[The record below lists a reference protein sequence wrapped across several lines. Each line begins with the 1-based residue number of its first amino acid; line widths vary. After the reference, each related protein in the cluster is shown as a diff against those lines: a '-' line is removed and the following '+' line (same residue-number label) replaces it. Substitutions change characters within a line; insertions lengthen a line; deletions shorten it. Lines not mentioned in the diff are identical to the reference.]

1 MTETSEKKLF
11 LIDAYSLIFR
21 AYYAF
26 INNPRIN
33 SKGQN
38 TSAIFGFT
46 NSLNEILRKENPSHI
61 AVVFD
66 PPGGSFRK
74 ELYPEYKAN
83 RGATPEDI
91 IFAVPHIKA
100 IIEGFR
106 IPVIEIQNYEADDT
120 IGTLAKKAEKE
131 GFDVYMMTPDKDYGQ
146 LVSDKIKMYKPGRK
160 GKPVEIVGQKEICD
174 YYGISNPVQ
183 VIDILALWGDASD
196 NVPGVPGIGEKTAA
210 KLIAQF
216 GSVEKL
222 VLNVNLLKGKQKE
235 NVIASKELVKLSKI
249 LVTIP
254 LDVPVEL
261 EVEKLERKEPDKEKL
276 QKIFDEL
283 EFKTMASSILGT
295 QKTQENKKTEEKN
308 TGEVTEEQV
317 GTPGTYQTIKTVE
330 HDYQLVEKEDEIEK
344 LILSLSRQKE
354 FCFDT
359 ETTGL
364 DYHTVELTGI
374 AFSWEKNKA
383 YYVYLPEDL
392 EKSKKLV
399 LKFKD
404 LFASE
409 NILKVGQN
417 LKFDMQMLK
426 SYGVEVA
433 GPYFDTMIAHYLLQ
447 PEQRH
452 NFDFLVETYLNYH
465 PVEIEEL
472 IGPKGKDQKTM
483 RDVDP
488 QLIKEYAGEDADLTL
503 QLKVVLEKLLEK
515 NGFTELFKTVE
526 IPLLPVLADIEFEG
540 VKLDKENLANYSKEL
555 TEKIKKVESE
565 IYALAETE
573 FNIASP
579 KQLGEILFEKMK
591 IIPNPKKTKT
601 GQYSTSEQEL
611 QKLQSKHKIIDKI
624 LNFRTLQKLLS
635 TYVDALPKLI
645 NEKTGKV
652 HTSFNQTVAATGRL
666 SSTNPNLQNIPIR
679 TAEGREI
686 RKAFVASGDDKIL
699 FAADYSQIEL
709 RLIAAMS
716 EDENMISAFKNNED
730 IHAATASKV
739 FNVEQSEVSKDM
751 RSQAKSANFGIIYGI
766 SSFGLAQNIGISR
779 SEAKSLI
786 DNYFTTYPKVK
797 QYMEKQIA
805 FARDNE
811 YVSTLF
817 GRKRYLPDI
826 NSRNAVVRGVAERN
840 AINAPIQGTAADII
854 KIAMA
859 KIHTRF
865 KEENIKSKMILQ
877 VHDELVFDVYKEELE
892 RVKQLVKVE
901 METAAQL
908 SVPLTVDIG
917 TGTNWLE
924 AH

>member
-1 MTETSEKKLF
+1 MTETSENKLF
-11 LIDAYSLIFR
+11 LIDAYSLVFR

-46 NSLNEILRKENPSHI
+46 NSLNEILKKEQPSHI

-66 PPGGSFRK
+66 PPGGSFRRR
-74 ELYPEYKAN
+74 LYPEYKAH
-83 RGATPEDI
+83 RSATPEDI

-106 IPVIEIQNYEADDT
+106 IPVIEVEDYEADDT

-131 GFDVYMMTPDKDYGQ
+131 GFNVYMMTPDKDYGQ
-146 LVSDKIKMYKPGRK
+146 LVSEKIKMYKPGRK
-160 GKPVEIVGQKEICD
+160 GKPAEIIGEKEICD
-174 YYGISNPVQ
+174 YYGIQKAEQ
-183 VIDILALWGDASD
+183 VIDILALWGDAAD
-196 NVPGVPGIGEKTAA
+196 NIPGVPGIGEKTAS

-222 VLNVNLLKGKQKE
+222 LLNVNLLKGKQKE
-235 NVIASKELVKLSKI
+235 NVIASKELLKLSKT

-261 EVEKLERKEPDKEKL
+261 EVDKLERKPMDRENL
-276 QKIFDEL
+276 QKIFEEL
-283 EFKTMASSILGT
+283 EFRNFATSILGT
-295 QKTQENKKTEEKN
+295 QKTTEKQEGITTKSVEEPVNEVNEEKL
-308 TGEVTEEQV
+308 
-317 GTPGTYQTIKTVE
+317 YKTIKTLK
-330 HDYQLVEKEDEIEK
+330 HDYQLIKENAELEK
-344 LILSLSRQKE
+344 LILSLSKQKE

-364 DYHTVELTGI
+364 DYHLAELTGI
-374 AFSWEKNKA
+374 AFSYEKNKA

-392 EKSKKLV
+392 EKAKMMV
-399 LKFKD
+399 FKFKE
-404 LFASE
+404 LFGNES
-409 NILKVGQN
+409 IMKIGQN
-417 LKFDMQMLK
+417 IKFDMQMLK
-426 SYGVEVA
+426 SYGIDVA

-452 NFDFLVETYLNYH
+452 NFDILVQKYLSYQ
-465 PVEIEEL
+465 PVKIEEL

-488 QLIKEYAGEDADLTL
+488 ELIKEYAGEDADLTL
-503 QLKVVLEKLLEK
+503 QLKYVLEKELEK
-515 NGFTELFKTVE
+515 NGFTDLFQNIE
-526 IPLLPVLADIEFEG
+526 IPLVPVLTDVEFEG
-540 VKLDKENLANYSKEL
+540 IKIDKENLKNYSEKL
-555 TEKIKKVESE
+555 TTKIREVESQ
-565 IYALAETE
+565 IYALSETE

-579 KQLGEILFEKMK
+579 KQMGEVLFEQMK

-611 QKLQSKHKIIDKI
+611 VKLKSKHEIIEKI
-624 LNFRTLQKLLS
+624 LDFRGLQKLLS

-645 NEKTGKV
+645 NEKTGKL

-686 RKAFVASGDDKIL
+686 RKAFVSSGEDRVI

-716 EDENMISAFKNNED
+716 EDENMIAAFKNMED
-730 IHAATASKV
+730 IHSATAAKV

-779 SEAKSLI
+779 TEAKELI
-786 DNYFTTYPKVK
+786 ENYFKTYPKVK

-805 FARDNE
+805 LARDNE

-817 GRKRYLPDI
+817 GRKRFLPDI
-826 NSRNAVVRGVAERN
+826 NSRNAIVRGVAERN

-854 KIAMA
+854 KIAMT
-859 KIHTRF
+859 KIHKRF
-865 KEENIKSKMILQ
+865 KKESIRSKMILQ
-877 VHDELVFDVYKEELE
+877 VHDELVFDVYKDELE
-892 RVKQLVKVE
+892 KVKQLVKAE
-901 METAAQL
+901 MESATTL
-908 SVPLTVDIG
+908 SVPLTVDMG
-917 TGTNWLE
+917 EGANWLE

>member
-26 INNPRIN
+26 INNPRVN

-46 NSLNEILRKENPSHI
+46 NSLNEILKKENPSHI

-74 ELYPEYKAN
+74 QLYPEYKAN
-83 RGATPEDI
+83 RSATPEDI

-106 IPVIEIQNYEADDT
+106 IPVIEVENYEADDT

-160 GKPVEIVGQKEICD
+160 GKPVEIVGEKEICEQ
-174 YYGISNPVQ
+174 YGISNPEQ

-196 NVPGVPGIGEKTAA
+196 NIPGVPGIGEKTAA

-235 NVIASKELVKLSKI
+235 NVIASKELVKLSKK

-261 EVEKLERKEPDKEKL
+261 EVEKLERKDPDKEKL

-295 QKTQENKKTEEKN
+295 QGNKKTEDKTTTE
-308 TGEVTEEQV
+308 TSEEQV
-317 GTPGTYQTIKTVE
+317 VSHGTYQTIKTVE
-330 HDYQLVEKEDEIEK
+330 HDYQLVENESDIEK
-344 LILSLSRQKE
+344 LILSLSKQKE
-354 FCFDT
+354 LCFDT

-364 DYHTVELTGI
+364 DYHSAELTGI

-383 YYVYLPEDL
+383 FYVYLPEDL

-404 LFASE
+404 LFANE

-417 LKFDMQMLK
+417 IKFDMQMLK

-503 QLKVVLEKLLEK
+503 QLKAVLEKELEK
-515 NGFTELFKTVE
+515 NGFTELFKTIE
-526 IPLLPVLADIEFEG
+526 IPLLPVLTDIEFEG
-540 VKLDKENLANYSKEL
+540 VKVDKENLANYSKEL
-555 TEKIKKVESE
+555 TEKIKKVETD
-565 IYALAETE
+565 IYAFAETE

-579 KQLGEILFEKMK
+579 KQMGEILFEKMK

-611 QKLQSKHKIIDKI
+611 QKLQSKHEIIDKI
-624 LNFRTLQKLLS
+624 LEFRTLQKLLS

-645 NEKTGKV
+645 SEKTGKL

-679 TAEGREI
+679 TAEGRKI
-686 RKAFVASGDDKIL
+686 RGAFVASNDDRIIL
-699 FAADYSQIEL
+699 AADYSQIEL

-716 EDENMISAFKNNED
+716 EDENMISAFKNKED
-730 IHAATASKV
+730 IHAATAARV
-739 FNVEQSEVSKDM
+739 FNVEQSAVSKEM

-779 SEAKSLI
+779 SDAKNLI
-786 DNYFTTYPKVK
+786 DNYFSTYPKVK
-797 QYMEKQIA
+797 KYMEKQIA

-859 KIHTRF
+859 KIYKRF
-865 KEENIKSKMILQ
+865 KQENIKGKMILQ
-877 VHDELVFDVYKEELE
+877 VHDELVFDVYKDEIEK
-892 RVKQLVKVE
+892 VKQLVKAE
-901 METAAQL
+901 MESAAQL
-908 SVPLTVDIG
+908 SVPLTVEMG

>member
-1 MTETSEKKLF
+1 MTTTTEKKMF

-46 NSLNEILRKENPSHI
+46 NSLNEILKKEQPSHI

-66 PPGGSFRK
+66 PPGGSFRR
-74 ELYPEYKAN
+74 ELYPEYKAH
-83 RGATPEDI
+83 RSATPEDI

-100 IIEGFR
+100 IVEGFR
-106 IPVIEIQNYEADDT
+106 IPVIEVANFEADDT
-120 IGTLAKKAEKE
+120 IGTLAKMAEKE
-131 GFDVYMMTPDKDYGQ
+131 GFDVLMMTPDKDYGQ

-160 GKPVEIVGQKEICD
+160 GKPVEIVGEKEICE
-174 YYGISNPVQ
+174 YYGIQKPEQ
-183 VIDILALWGDASD
+183 VIDILALWGDAAD
-196 NVPGVPGIGEKTAA
+196 NIPGVPGIGEKTAA
-210 KLIAQF
+210 KLVAQF
-216 GSVEKL
+216 GSVEKIL
-222 VLNVNLLKGKQKE
+222 LNVNLLKGKQKE
-235 NVIASKELVKLSKI
+235 NLIASKELLKLSKT

-254 LDVPVEL
+254 LDVPVEF
-261 EVEKLERKEPDKEKL
+261 EPEKMERKPLDKETL
-276 QKIFDEL
+276 QKIFEDL
-283 EFKTMASSILGT
+283 EFRNFASSILGT
-295 QKTQENKKTEEKN
+295 QKTDEKQEKTTPSSTKESVNENVEEKSL
-308 TGEVTEEQV
+308 E
-317 GTPGTYQTIKTVE
+317 TIKTIK
-330 HDYQLVEKEDEIEK
+330 HDYQLVKDDVEIEK
-344 LILSLSRQKE
+344 LILSLSNQKE

-364 DYHTVELTGI
+364 DYHLAELTGI
-374 AFSWEKNKA
+374 AFSYEKNKA

-392 EKSKKLV
+392 EKAKSIV
-399 LKFKD
+399 SKFKD
-404 LFASE
+404 LFQNNS
-409 NILKVGQN
+409 ILKIGQN
-417 LKFDMQMLK
+417 IKFDMQMLK
-426 SYGVEVA
+426 SYGIEVA

-452 NFDFLVETYLNYH
+452 NFDILVQKYLNYQ
-465 PVEIEEL
+465 PVKIEEL

-488 QLIKEYAGEDADLTL
+488 ELIKEYAGEDADLTL
-503 QLKVVLEKLLEK
+503 QLKYVLEKELEK
-515 NGFTELFKTVE
+515 NGFTELFTKIE
-526 IPLLPVLADIEFEG
+526 IPLVPVLTDIEFDG
-540 VKLDKENLANYSKEL
+540 VKLDKQNLKTYSEEL
-555 TEKIKKVESE
+555 TSLIKKVEID
-565 IYALAETE
+565 IYALSETE

-579 KQLGEILFEKMK
+579 KQMGEVLFEQMK

-611 QKLQSKHKIIDKI
+611 VKLKSKHEIIDKI
-624 LNFRTLQKLLS
+624 LQFRTLQKLLS
-635 TYVDALPKLI
+635 TYVDALPKLV
-645 NEKTGKV
+645 NEKTGKL

-679 TAEGREI
+679 TEEGRAI
-686 RKAFVASGDDKIL
+686 RKAFVASDDDRVIL
-699 FAADYSQIEL
+699 AADYSQIEL

-716 EDENMISAFKNNED
+716 EDENMIAAFKNMED
-730 IHAATASKV
+730 IHAATAAKV
-739 FNVEQSEVSKDM
+739 FNVEQSDVSKDM

-779 SEAKSLI
+779 TEAKSLI
-786 DNYFTTYPKVK
+786 DNYFKTYPKVK

-805 FARDNE
+805 MARDNE

-854 KIAMA
+854 KIAMS
-859 KIHTRF
+859 KIHNRF
-865 KEENIKSKMILQ
+865 KVENIKSKMILQ
-877 VHDELVFDVYKEELE
+877 VHDELVFDVYKDELE
-892 RVKQLVKVE
+892 KVKLLVKEE
-901 METAAQL
+901 MESATKL
-908 SVPLTVDIG
+908 SVPLTVDMG
-917 TGTNWLE
+917 EGANWLE

>member
-1 MTETSEKKLF
+1 MTETTEKKLF

-46 NSLNEILRKENPSHI
+46 NSLNEILRKEQPSHI

-106 IPVIEIQNYEADDT
+106 IPVIEVENYEADDT
-120 IGTLAKKAEKE
+120 IGTLAKKAENE

-146 LVSDKIKMYKPGRK
+146 LVSEKVKMYKPGRK
-160 GKPVEIVGQKEICD
+160 GKPVEIVGKKEICE
-174 YYGISNPVQ
+174 YYGISKPEQ

-196 NVPGVPGIGEKTAA
+196 NVPGVPGIGEKTAS
-210 KLIAQF
+210 KLVAQF

-222 VLNVNLLKGKQKE
+222 LLNVNLLKGKQKE
-235 NVIASKELVKLSKI
+235 NLIASKELLKLSKK

-261 EVEKLERKEPDKEKL
+261 EVEKLERKDPDREKL
-276 QKIFDEL
+276 QKIFSEL
-283 EFKTMASSILGT
+283 EFRTMASNILGT
-295 QKTQENKKTEEKN
+295 QTISETKKESASKEDVPENQNIN
-308 TGEVTEEQV
+308 TTSF
-317 GTPGTYQTIKTVE
+317 QTIKTTK
-330 HDYQLVEKEDEIEK
+330 HDYKLVEKEDEIDQ
-344 LILSLSRQKE
+344 LILSLSKQKE

-364 DYHTVELTGI
+364 DYHNVELTGI

-383 YYVYLPEDL
+383 FYVYLPDNI
-392 EKSKKLV
+392 EKAKQLV

-404 LFASE
+404 LFANDS
-409 NILKVGQN
+409 ILKVGQN
-417 LKFDMQMLK
+417 IKFDMQMMK

-433 GPYFDTMIAHYLLQ
+433 GPYFDTMLAHYLLQ

-452 NFDFLVETYLNYH
+452 NFDFLVERYLNYH

-472 IGPKGKDQKTM
+472 IGPKGKGQKTM

-488 QLIKEYAGEDADLTL
+488 ELIKEYAGEDADLTL
-503 QLKVVLEKLLEK
+503 QLKYVLEKELEK

-526 IPLLPVLADIEFEG
+526 IPVLPVLTDIEFEG
-540 VKLDKENLANYSKEL
+540 VKLDKENLAAYSKKL
-555 TEKIKKVESE
+555 TEKIKTVEAE
-565 IYALAETE
+565 IYEFAETE

-579 KQLGEILFEKMK
+579 KQMGEVLFDKMK

-611 QKLQSKHKIIDKI
+611 QKLRSKHEIIDKI
-624 LNFRTLQKLLS
+624 LTFRTLQKLLS
-635 TYVDALPKLI
+635 TYADALPKLI
-645 NEKTGKV
+645 NKKTGKL

-686 RKAFVASGDDKIL
+686 RKAFVASGDDRIIL
-699 FAADYSQIEL
+699 AADYSQIEL

-716 EDENMISAFKNNED
+716 EDENMIAAFKNLED
-730 IHAATASKV
+730 IHAATAAKV
-739 FNVEQSEVSKDM
+739 FNVEQAAVSKEM

-786 DNYFTTYPKVK
+786 DNYFATYPKVK

-817 GRKRYLPDI
+817 GRKRFLPDI

-840 AINAPIQGTAADII
+840 AINAPIQGTAADVI

-859 KIHTRF
+859 KIYHKF

-877 VHDELVFDVYKEELE
+877 VHDELVFDVYKNELE
-892 RVKQLVKVE
+892 KVKQLVKTE
-901 METAAQL
+901 MEKAAQL
-908 SVPLTVDIG
+908 SVPLTVDMG
-917 TGTNWLE
+917 TGNNWLE